1 MMKRSMLRRKLFLL
15 VGLLACCVGAQA
27 QVSVRSTI
35 DSMAIFIGE
44 TTGIRLEVTTAKN
57 AKVELPRFDSLQ
69 QMVAGVEVLGSQP
82 VDTQWIDEG
91 KRMQLSKHY
100 TITSFD
106 SSLYYLPPLIV
117 KVNGDTFPSNSLA
130 LKVLTLDVDT
140 LHEDNIFGL
149 RSVMAPPFEWKEYRS
164 LLLLAVLVLLIT
176 VLLLYIIIRL
186 KDNKPIIRRIRT
198 KRKLPPFEAAM
209 QRIEQIKQERTWQ
222 KEDSK
227 EYYTQLTDTL
237 RQYMNERYG
246 FNATEMTTA
255 EIIAH
260 LQAVNDEQSIR
271 ELRDLF
277 ETADLVKFAKYST
290 PINENDRH
298 LVSAIEYIRQTK
310 PEEPVAVQPP
320 VVVVVDKRSKSM
332 KRWLTVG
339 IIVAVVALL
348 LLVAYMIYRI
358 YLLS

>member
-1 MMKRSMLRRKLFLL
+1 MKRNLSILL
-15 VGLLACCVGAQA
+15 LWAAALTAGAQ
-27 QVSVRSTI
+27 VTVRAAI
-35 DSMAIFIGE
+35 DSTLIFIGE
-44 TTGIRLEVTTAKN
+44 TTGIRLEVTAGKS
-57 AKVELPRFDSLQ
+57 ADVQLPRYDSLQ
-69 QMVAGVEVLGSQP
+69 QMVPGVEVLGTSAT
-82 VDTQWIDEG
+82 DTVWLDEG

-106 SSLYYLPPLIV
+106 SALYYLPPLAAI
-117 KVNGDTFPSNSLA
+117 VNGDTFPSNSLA

-140 LHEDNIFGL
+140 LHEDGIFGL
-149 RSVMAPPFEWKEYRS
+149 RDVASPPFKWAEYRS
-164 LLLLAVLVLLIT
+164 LLWLALLVLLVT
-176 VLLLYIIIRL
+176 VALLYIIIRL

-209 QRIEQIKQERTWQ
+209 RKIEQIKQERTWQ
-222 KEDSK
+222 QEDSK

-246 FNATEMTTA
+246 FNATEMTTS
-255 EIIAH
+255 EIIEH
-260 LQAVNDEQSIR
+260 LQAVNDAQSIR
-271 ELRDLF
+271 ELKDLF

-298 LVSAIEYIRQTK
+298 LLSAIDYIQQTK

-320 VVVVVDKRSKSM
+320 VVVVVDKRSKSL
-332 KRWLTVG
+332 KTWLTIGVV
-339 IIVAVVALL
+339 VAVVALL
-348 LLVAYMIYRI
+348 VLVAYMIYRI